1 MSEEKK
7 EKKKEKAEEKPAE
20 ETNRG
25 SGDPFDAP
33 PKKGRGLF
41 GSVFW
46 AFGEAVFICSALFF
60 GSVIGVIVGVI
71 FPLFLP
77 ASLLWGRY
85 RKD

>member
-7 EKKKEKAEEKPAE
+7 EKTEE

-25 SGDPFDAP
+25 SADPFDAP

>member
-7 EKKKEKAEEKPAE
+7 EKTEE

-25 SGDPFDAP
+25 SADPSNAP
-33 PKKGRGLF
+33 QKKERGLF

-85 RKD
+85 RKG

>member
-7 EKKKEKAEEKPAE
+7 EIPE
-20 ETNRG
+20 ETTKRG

-46 AFGEAVFICSALFF
+46 AFGESVFICSALFF
-60 GSVIGVIVGVI
+60 GSGIGLIVGVI

-77 ASLLWGRY
+77 ASLIWGRY
-85 RKD
+85 RRDG